1 MYIRKA
7 LLLCSVTS
15 SVAFMFQGNSL
26 LRRTVALNM
35 SSVQTLGPKVRE
47 QTKPVYN
54 RSAEVSSHRTLL
66 SRSKRIIKTVPSGQV
81 QTPIHIR
88 IVKVSHRFFLNSLNV
103 FQYI

>member
-15 SVAFMFQGNSL
+15 SVAFMFQGNNL
-26 LRRTVALNM
+26 LHRTVALNM
-35 SSVQTLGPKVRE
+35 SSVQTLAPKVRE

-54 RSAEVSSHRTLL
+54 RAAEVSAHHALL
-66 SRSKRIIKTVPSGQV
+66 SRSKRIMKTVPSGQV

-88 IVKVSHRFFLNSLNV
+88 IIKVSHRFLLKTL
-103 FQYI
+103 